1 MKRAYLEKLSWF
13 SLIHTTEEYKIIVNL
28 IRNNEKFDIPKTW
41 GLLFTEVPML
51 NIRGWKKTYH
61 WITMEE
67 FCFNR
72 EMLKKGEL
80 KSVVDK
86 VFKKN
91 KSGGYKKLRT
101 KAADADLSKK

>member
-28 IRNNEKFDIPKTW
+28 ITNNGKFDIPKTW
-41 GLLFTEVPML
+41 GLLFTVKYWRL
-51 NIRGWKKTYH
+51 KKDLPLDYNGG
-61 WITMEE
+61 IL
-67 FCFNR
+67 FQQRNV
-72 EMLKKGEL
+72 LKKGEL
-80 KSVVDK
+80 KSVVNK